1 LGLILYY
8 AEAKRKQSVMQNI
21 LFFHYGVL
29 VYVIERSVEKRK
41 KDIKMDRNGFSIVLT
56 EIFHVRQ
63 K

>member
-1 LGLILYY
+1 
-8 AEAKRKQSVMQNI
+8 MQNI